1 VSGHEAMLE
10 PGSKAVVPSQDAMT
24 ARISS
29 VGGPETL
36 AGVTSHLL
44 RKNVSNQPGP
54 GTSSKL
60 TLAISGYHFVML
72 G

>member
-1 VSGHEAMLE
+1 MLA

-29 VGGPETL
+29 MGGPETL

-54 GTSSKL
+54 GTSSVNPGDKRSSFFHVWMIKINK
-60 TLAISGYHFVML
+60 A
-72 G
+72 